1 MESDTPTMWCIHIEA
16 PALKQLAL
24 SFSTGGGIRVAV
36 SILAPLLEKVSWR
49 CRYTTVT
56 VGLGR
61 WGLYKVTLKPAESN
75 AQRNLTRSGEDDY
88 FQLPHAHV
96 LCATMLKR
104 VTVRPSDEVTTSND
118 WCTKIYDI
126 FKAYPFVE
134 CNLDLIPEHCHSYL
148 KWAKNNEGTKAGSG
162 HKDKNLFFLTIAVSS
177 PPPTLLCCIQISE
190 GGCYSMDGARRHGG
204 HSELGG
210 PSSGGGADLI
220 SALPDDVII
229 KVLVRLPCAGVAAR
243 TSLISRRWRGLWTR
257 LPDLIFLDVV
267 PGLRSSL
274 RRRWPANYVSSLLR
288 AAARLSPAALRFSHP
303 LNLEKPYVDVDLSAC
318 FHVAT
323 SIELHAAFLCFPGP
337 LFELP
342 ALQSLSLSGCRIS
355 LVALIPLCP
364 RLSMLKV
371 VDAFLPADDIV
382 IRSASLQELI
392 MENNVMGAWTGRV
405 HVEAPA
411 LKQLTMHLR
420 TGSDL
425 SVSVSAPLPEKVSWR
440 CMYSGA
446 FIGLGIWGLLAARL
460 ETEKSNGQLGD
471 DAPRV
476 QVLCLHM
483 FARCPRSYPD
493 TETGFAT
500 EIEKHMITD
509 FSGLEVHLMTPEHK
523 FGSFML
529 RLLGMHRIRTATRSL
544 KIILQRFE
552 MKGRCTPLVSCSCD
566 EPKDWT
572 TQTIS
577 LTNLEKVE
585 IKGFEG
591 QDHEFDF
598 LKLIFR
604 CAPVL

>member
-1 MESDTPTMWCIHIEA
+1 MSLSSCSVDVTDLVLRCPRLRVLREA
-16 PALKQLAL
+16 D
-24 SFSTGGGIRVAV
+24 STQYKNVIIRSA
-36 SILAPLLEKVSWR
+36 SSSNWR
-49 CRYTTVT
+49 CPSV
-56 VGLGR
+56 
-61 WGLYKVTLKPAESN
+61 PA
-75 AQRNLTRSGEDDY
+75 G
-88 FQLPHAHV
+88 
-96 LCATMLKR
+96 C
-104 VTVRPSDEVTTSND
+104 
-118 WCTKIYDI
+118 
-126 FKAYPFVE
+126 
-134 CNLDLIPEHCHSYL
+134 
-148 KWAKNNEGTKAGSG
+148 
-162 HKDKNLFFLTIAVSS
+162 TIAVGS
-177 PPPTLLCCIQISE
+177 PPPPLLCCIQISE
-190 GGCYSMDGARRHGG
+190 GGYSMDGARRHGG

-229 KVLVRLPCAGVAAR
+229 QVLVRLPCAGVAAR

-257 LPDLIFLDVV
+257 LPDLIFSDVVPGLLLAALSSLGPGAASLSLLDIHVPAVLDVV
-267 PGLRSSL
+267 NRVSPSSRAGLRSSL

-303 LNLEKPYVDVDLSAC
+303 LNLEKPYVDVDLSTC

-323 SIELHAAFLCFPGP
+323 SIELHAPFLCFPGP
-337 LFELP
+337 QFELP
-342 ALQSLSLSGCRIS
+342 ALQSLSLSGCHIS
-355 LVALIPLCP
+355 LVALVPLCP
-364 RLSMLKV
+364 RLSVLKV
-371 VDAFLPADDIV
+371 VNAFLRADDIV
-382 IRSASLQELI
+382 ISSASLQELI
-392 MENNVMGAWTGRV
+392 MESNVMGAWTGRV

-425 SVSVSAPLPEKVSWR
+425 SVSVSAPLLEKVSWR
-440 CMYSGA
+440 CYSGA

-460 ETEKSNGQLGD
+460 ETEESNGKQGD

-483 FARCPRSYPD
+483 IARVLSTQLSRQ
-493 TETGFAT
+493 ETGFAT

-544 KIILQRFE
+544 KIIPQRFK
-552 MKGRCTPLVSCSCD
+552 MKDRCTPIVNCSCD
-566 EPKDWT
+566 KPEDWR

-604 CAPVL
+604 CAPVLEKVALELSEGFIPNDDWCTEIQNIFMAYPSVETEPKEKK

>member
-1 MESDTPTMWCIHIEA
+1 
-16 PALKQLAL
+16 
-24 SFSTGGGIRVAV
+24 
-36 SILAPLLEKVSWR
+36 
-49 CRYTTVT
+49 
-56 VGLGR
+56 
-61 WGLYKVTLKPAESN
+61 
-75 AQRNLTRSGEDDY
+75 
-88 FQLPHAHV
+88 
-96 LCATMLKR
+96 
-104 VTVRPSDEVTTSND
+104 
-118 WCTKIYDI
+118 
-126 FKAYPFVE
+126 
-134 CNLDLIPEHCHSYL
+134 
-148 KWAKNNEGTKAGSG
+148 
-162 HKDKNLFFLTIAVSS
+162 
-177 PPPTLLCCIQISE
+177 
-190 GGCYSMDGARRHGG
+190 MDGARRHGG

-210 PSSGGGADLI
+210 PSSSGGADLI
-220 SALPDDVII
+220 SALPDDMII
-229 KVLVRLPCAGVAAR
+229 QVLVRLPCAGVAAR

-257 LPDLIFLDVV
+257 LPDLIFRDVVPGLLLAALSSLGPGAASLSLLDIHVPAVLDVV
-267 PGLRSSL
+267 NRVSPSSRAGLRSSL

-318 FHVAT
+318 FHVTT

-337 LFELP
+337 QFELP

-355 LVALIPLCP
+355 LVALVPLCP

-371 VDAFLPADDIV
+371 VDAFLPADDII

-425 SVSVSAPLPEKVSWR
+425 SVSVSAPLLEKVSWR

-476 QVLCLHM
+476 QVLWLHM

-523 FGSFML
+523 FGYKFYREEGSGCRL
-529 RLLGMHRIRTATRSL
+529 RSIYGGWDSDPAGVESDGATDMAAEKSL
-544 KIILQRFE
+544 

-604 CAPVL
+604 CAPVLIKVGLELSEGFIPNDDWCTEIQNTFMAYPSVEYSVDHCPGSMQGSPS